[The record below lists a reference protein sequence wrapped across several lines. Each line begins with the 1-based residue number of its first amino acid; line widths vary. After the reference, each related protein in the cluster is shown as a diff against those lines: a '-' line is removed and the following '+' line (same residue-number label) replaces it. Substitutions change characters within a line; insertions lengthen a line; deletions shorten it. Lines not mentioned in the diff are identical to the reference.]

1 MLAEIYIESFA
12 LIDKLR
18 LRLGAGFNVLTGETG
33 AGKSIVID
41 AVELVLGGRA
51 SADYVRT
58 GSDRALV
65 EAAFDV
71 SGVPHLSGVL
81 QELGFE
87 PEGDTLVLSRE
98 IQKSGRSTSRINGR
112 PATASMVKTLSRH
125 LLDLHGQ
132 HEHQSLLEV
141 ESHRRLLDLFG
152 DQPLQKR
159 LTEVRGL
166 ADELQELDRR
176 LADLGGDDRDRA
188 RQVDLLRFQLSE
200 IDAAALRSEEEE
212 ELAVERRRLANA
224 ERLAQSCRAA
234 YGSLYEGNAD
244 ESAAVD
250 LLGHAETALS
260 EAARLDPTLAPL
272 LEQLQGARVQ
282 LEDAARE
289 LARYRDGVEF
299 NPERLAEVESRL
311 DLLASLKRKYGDSVA
326 EILAFRHEAAA
337 GLERLESA
345 AELREELQ
353 QQRQAL
359 LERYGQAAQALH
371 EARSRAGAA
380 LSRAVSGE
388 LKDLHMPHARFE
400 VAVSLET
407 AGDGS
412 PAVRREGADAVEF
425 LFSAN
430 PGEPVRPLARV
441 ASGGELARVAL
452 AFKVALSRVDQ
463 VRCLIFDEIDTGVSG
478 RAAEAVGRKMAVAAQ
493 GRQVIC
499 VTHHPQ
505 IAALADHHVRVSKRE
520 AQGRT
525 STQLEVLD
533 EAGRVDELARMLGGS
548 TITAVTVQLAR
559 ELLAAGQAR

>member
-1 MLAEIYIESFA
+1 VLVEIYMESFA

-51 SADYVRT
+51 SAEYVRT
-58 GSDRALV
+58 GADRALV
-65 EAAFDV
+65 EAAFEV
-71 SGVPHLSGVL
+71 SGVKQLESAL
-81 QELGFE
+81 QELGLE

-98 IQKSGRSTSRINGR
+98 IQKNGRSTSRINGR
-112 PATASMVKTLSRH
+112 PATLSMVRTLSRH

-141 ESHRRLLDLFG
+141 ESHRQLLDLFG
-152 DQPLQKR
+152 DQPVLKS
-159 LTEVRGL
+159 LAEVRRL
-166 ADELQELDRR
+166 ADELRDLERR

-188 RQVDLLRFQLSE
+188 RQVDLLRFQINE
-200 IDAAALRSEEEE
+200 IDAAALRPEEED

-234 YGSLYEGNAD
+234 YSSLYEGNPG

-250 LLGHAETALS
+250 LLGQTESQLG
-260 EAARLDPTLAPL
+260 EAARLDPSLASL
-272 LEQLQGARVQ
+272 LEQLQAARAQ
-282 LEDAARE
+282 LEEAARE
-289 LARYRDGVEF
+289 LAHYQDRVEF

-311 DLLASLKRKYGDSVA
+311 DLLTLFKRKYGDSIA
-326 EILAFRHEAAA
+326 EILAFRQEAAA

-345 AELREELQ
+345 SELREALQ
-353 QQRQAL
+353 KQRQGL
-359 LERYGQAAQALH
+359 LSRYAGAAQALH
-371 EARSRAGAA
+371 EARAKAASA

-388 LKDLHMPHARFE
+388 LKDLHMPQARFE
-400 VAVSLET
+400 VAVTLET
-407 AGDGS
+407 EEGN
-412 PAVRREGADAVEF
+412 PAVRRDGADVVEF

-452 AFKVALSRVDQ
+452 AFKVALSRVDR
-463 VRCLIFDEIDTGVSG
+463 VPCLIFDEIDTGVSG
-478 RAAEAVGRKMAVAAQ
+478 RAAEAVGRKMAVAAA

-505 IAALADHHVRVSKRE
+505 IAAMAVHHVRVSKRQ

-525 STQLEVLD
+525 STSLEVLD

-559 ELLAAGQAR
+559 ELLAAGQSR